1 MFDLLANI
9 KKLVGYNAER
19 DFYAKHFPS
28 VRNDESIIDFRPMRK
43 LDIAA
48 ACEIEKQVYDFPWGD
63 RTFLD
68 CFRAGYSSWV
78 FERLEKIF
86 AYGILSFGA
95 GEAHIMNFCVSPAEQ
110 HKGYGQKLMGQLIE
124 IARENRTTTMFLE
137 VRPSNPGA
145 IRLYSKLGFNEIG
158 TRKDYYPAKNGRE
171 DALMLGMD
179 LTTPGLD
186 RLNQP

>member
-1 MFDLLANI
+1 MLDWLDNI
-9 KKLVGYNAER
+9 KKMVFYNAER

-28 VRNDESIIDFRPMRK
+28 VRDNDSIIEFRPMKK

-63 RTFLD
+63 RTFRD
-68 CFRAGYSSWV
+68 CFKAGYSSWV
-78 FERLEKIF
+78 FERLGKVF

-95 GEAHIMNFCVSPAEQ
+95 GGAHIMNLCVSPEQQ
-110 HKGYGQKLMGQLIE
+110 HKGYAEKLMGQLIE
-124 IARENRTTTMFLE
+124 IARYNRATTMFLE
-137 VRPSNPGA
+137 VRPSNMGA
-145 IRLYSKLGFNEIG
+145 ICLYVKLGFNEIG

-179 LTTPGLD
+179 LTTRGLD
-186 RLNQP
+186 KPSQ